1 MKTKPLGALLL
12 DLEQLLDSMVDQHD
26 LQWGDVLAL
35 VHAYLCVHRP
45 DAREQ
50 YETGEH
56 PMYYYGPSS
65 KN

>member
-1 MKTKPLGALLL
+1 MSRPKLGDNLLQLEALL
-12 DLEQLLDSMVDQHD
+12 DQMIDVHD

-35 VHAYLCVHRP
+35 VHAYLMVHRP

-50 YETGEH
+50 YIDGGSPE
-56 PMYYYGPSS
+56 YYYGP